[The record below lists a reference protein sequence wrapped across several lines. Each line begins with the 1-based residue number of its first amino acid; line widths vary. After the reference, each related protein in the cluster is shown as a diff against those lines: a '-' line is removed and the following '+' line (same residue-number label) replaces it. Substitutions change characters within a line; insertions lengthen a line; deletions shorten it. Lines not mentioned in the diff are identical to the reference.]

1 MRWLYKYIK
10 WHWYIGH
17 TTRLWTDGETDVTVL
32 HGVLSIRILSHS
44 VRHENVSVR
53 RGNLLSGPLHIH
65 LVFRYRVSWPV
76 RSTTYSFNLL
86 FTVGKTRL
94 IHSQKTH
101 LRFHVTEKTCRT
113 GYDAVMSD
121 TIVPRA
127 SGKPWR
133 ARQNIFGLAIQYC
146 IIILQWNCPICLSRL
161 LTEHDISTY
170 PTLSQRY
177 TVSTSTTLFLKWK
190 TQHTCRPR
198 TGPYNPWWSRSIL
211 RRSRVFRPLWLS
223 FTLHET
229 PRSSGARGCS

>member
-17 TTRLWTDGETDVTVL
+17 TTRLLTGGETDVTVL
-32 HGVLSIRILSHS
+32 HTVRGVRVLSIRILSHS

-53 RGNLLSGPLHIH
+53 RENLLSGPLHIH

-86 FTVGKTRL
+86 FMVGKTRL
-94 IHSQKTH
+94 IHSQKTY

-121 TIVPRA
+121 TSVPKS

-133 ARQNIFGLAIQYC
+133 VRQNIFGLAIRYC

-161 LTEHDISTY
+161 LTEHDLSTY
-170 PTLSQRY
+170 PTLSQWY
-177 TVSTSTTLFLKWK
+177 TGS
-190 TQHTCRPR
+190 
-198 TGPYNPWWSRSIL
+198 
-211 RRSRVFRPLWLS
+211 PLI
-223 FTLHET
+223 T
-229 PRSSGARGCS
+229 